1 MLEPTSEVLCFG
13 GRQLRFEHASAAT
26 GTTMPFSVF
35 LPPQLPTHPQQS
47 SKALPVLWYLSG
59 LTCND
64 QNVVTKGG
72 FQRFAAELGLIV
84 ICPDT
89 SPRDAGIAGEDDDWD
104 FGSGAGFY
112 LDATAKPWSRNY
124 RMESYLIDE
133 LPALILPQIGA
144 ESSPQGI
151 TGHSMGGH
159 GALTLAL
166 RHPGRYKSVSAF
178 SPICAPSQ
186 VPWGHKAFG
195 SYLSEESEWAGHD
208 ANELVK
214 AGKRCPEILID
225 QGTADNFLE
234 EQLSS
239 ETFRATCE
247 SAGQP
252 LTLRMQEGYDH
263 SYFFIQTFMD
273 DHLRHHAKHLV

>member
-1 MLEPTSEVLCFG
+1 MLKPTSEVFCFG
-13 GRQLRFEHASAAT
+13 GRQLRFEHASTST

-35 LPPQLPTHPQQS
+35 LPPQAQHA

-64 QNVVTKGG
+64 QNVVTKSG
-72 FQRFAAELGLIV
+72 FQRLAAELGLIV

-89 SPRDAGIAGEDDDWD
+89 SPRGAGIAGEDDDWD

-112 LDATAKPWSRNY
+112 LDATAKPWSDNY

-195 SYLSEESEWAGHD
+195 SYLRDKSEWAQHD

-214 AGKRCPEILID
+214 AGKRCPDILID
-225 QGTADNFLE
+225 QGAADNFLE

-239 ETFRATCE
+239 EVFRDTCE

-263 SYFFIQTFMD
+263 SYFFIQSFMD